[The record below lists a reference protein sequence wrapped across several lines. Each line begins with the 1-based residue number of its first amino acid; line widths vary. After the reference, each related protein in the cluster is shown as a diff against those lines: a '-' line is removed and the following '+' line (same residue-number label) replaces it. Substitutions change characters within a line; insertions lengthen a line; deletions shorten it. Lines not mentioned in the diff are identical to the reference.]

1 MLASSTGRMCKFN
14 ENEVRIMG
22 RTASGVKGIELDD
35 SSCIGAE
42 IVSEDDVVLIVTKK
56 GYGKQTSVREYRE
69 TKRGSK
75 GVKGLSITDKNGD
88 MAAFKLSR
96 PDADIVIIT
105 DAGMVMRMSL
115 DQINVLGRVTQGV
128 RLINLKDGH
137 SVATISLVDKEK
149 EEELSTTEENQQP
162 DDLGNN
168 DSEVVNN
175 DSSLE
180 KLVEVAEE
188 ELDNSSTEE

>member
-1 MLASSTGRMCKFN
+1 
-14 ENEVRIMG
+14 
-22 RTASGVKGIELDD
+22 
-35 SSCIGAE
+35 
-42 IVSEDDVVLIVTKK
+42 
-56 GYGKQTSVREYRE
+56 
-69 TKRGSK
+69 
-75 GVKGLSITDKNGD
+75 

-188 ELDNSSTEE
+188 ELENSSSEE